1 MADDETNRRL
11 ESLERRVDNGYFIR
25 RERYEADQRAQE
37 KTDLA
42 QERRFSDIA
51 DSISGLERRMEAG
64 FAEAREDR
72 QWLRRQLVTML
83 LSILVTAAIAA
94 LAMRAVAS

>member
-1 MADDETNRRL
+1 MADDDTNRRIAN
-11 ESLERRVDNGYFIR
+11 LERKVDNGHFVR
-25 RERYEADQRAQE
+25 KETYEADQRAQE
-37 KTDLA
+37 RTDIA
-42 QERRFSDIA
+42 QERRFAEVHDQIA
-51 DSISGLERRMEAG
+51 GLERRMEAG